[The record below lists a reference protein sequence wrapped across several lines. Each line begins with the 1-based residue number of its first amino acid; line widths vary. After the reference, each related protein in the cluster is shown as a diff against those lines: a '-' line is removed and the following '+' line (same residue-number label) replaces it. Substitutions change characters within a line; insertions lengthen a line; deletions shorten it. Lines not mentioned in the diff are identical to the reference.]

1 MSEKRQAK
9 ISNLFRKTKDRTKI
23 TNENINTSLN
33 RQPINKSERP
43 QSSSNNKKY
52 SNWRPKKK
60 RKVSTKYHLNHLNFE
75 IIQELEIRWICDFFV
90 LCVLK
95 VYLMMP

>member
-9 ISNLFRKTKDRTKI
+9 ILNLFRKTKDRI
-23 TNENINTSLN
+23 TNENNNTLLN

-43 QSSSNNKKY
+43 QSSLSNKKY
-52 SNWRPKKK
+52 SNWRSKKK
-60 RKVSTKYHLNHLNFE
+60 REVSTKYRLNHLNFE
-75 IIQELEIRWICDFFV
+75 IIQELEISWLRDFFV

-95 VYLMMP
+95 V